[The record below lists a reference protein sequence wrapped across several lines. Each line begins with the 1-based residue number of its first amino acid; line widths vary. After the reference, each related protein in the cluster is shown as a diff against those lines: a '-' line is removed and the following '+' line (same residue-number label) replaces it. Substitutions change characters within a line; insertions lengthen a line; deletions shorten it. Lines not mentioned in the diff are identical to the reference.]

1 MNAEGNMPD
10 RSRGGWSRASVVIFI
25 AALLI
30 GADAAAQSMAFIGTW
45 EWAGTV
51 YVLGGTESPP
61 TTGHTRQLMF
71 GENGEY
77 VRYQDNQVAHS
88 GHWGIV
94 DVYVPP
100 FLIALLTTS
109 DENSWMSWGIS
120 DDATPVMT
128 LRNWSEWPASIID
141 AGSRTEYYGSRGVV
155 PTEKQSWGR
164 TKAEYR

>member
-1 MNAEGNMPD
+1 MPD
-10 RSRGGWSRASVVIFI
+10 RARGGSSRASIVIFI